1 MASYNAYRNKRAA
14 HRAASY
20 DSRWRIFPQ
29 NGRSRSLPGNWEASN
44 EVDMVGQ
51 PLTLHHTVPEVP
63 TTAGSSAHGPATDRP
78 ETSESSAQLRQPD
91 AAAAAAG
98 AAPDPLMSAEPG
110 PATITQSVLR
120 QRTAGSQESLS
131 TTAAEHVNKAE
142 EPKKSRTFFKHLT
155 PKEPFTVGNQIRRTL
170 FNSWIN
176 LLLLAAP
183 VGIAINYVPSVSR
196 IAVFVVNFI
205 AIVPL
210 AAMLS
215 FSTEEIALRTGETL
229 GGLLN
234 ATFGNAVELIVAIIA
249 LAHREVVIVQ
259 TSLIGSILSNLLLV
273 MGMCFFFGG
282 LRRQEQ
288 FFNTTVAQTAA
299 SLLALAVAGVIVPT
313 VFDIASNTSQAD
325 VAKLSRGTSVILL
338 VVYAAYLV
346 FQLKTHSKVFA
357 EVSQKVEARPFKHPL
372 HLGPAPLKEGAVTR
386 GLVAP
391 AGLFGGGL
399 ISSRTENEKIRNV
412 VTQPPR
418 KNPQDEEAAAEA
430 AVAEK
435 EGSEEEEEESEEPQ
449 LHFLVAVA
457 TLALSTVVIALCA
470 EFMVDGISAVTAGG
484 VVSAEF
490 VGLILLP
497 IVGNAAE
504 HATAVTVAIKD
515 KMDLAIGV
523 AVGSSM
529 QVALFVIPLL
539 IVIGWGMG
547 MDDMSLSFDP
557 FQVAV
562 LFVAV
567 LLVNYLIADGKSH
580 WLEGM
585 LLMCLYCIIAVCS
598 WWYPTDQNELSGGES
613 AQKTI

>member
-1 MASYNAYRNKRAA
+1 
-14 HRAASY
+14 
-20 DSRWRIFPQ
+20 
-29 NGRSRSLPGNWEASN
+29 
-44 EVDMVGQ
+44 
-51 PLTLHHTVPEVP
+51 
-63 TTAGSSAHGPATDRP
+63 
-78 ETSESSAQLRQPD
+78 
-91 AAAAAAG
+91 
-98 AAPDPLMSAEPG
+98 
-110 PATITQSVLR
+110 
-120 QRTAGSQESLS
+120 
-131 TTAAEHVNKAE
+131 
-142 EPKKSRTFFKHLT
+142 
-155 PKEPFTVGNQIRRTL
+155 
-170 FNSWIN
+170 
-176 LLLLAAP
+176 
-183 VGIAINYVPSVSR
+183 
-196 IAVFVVNFI
+196 
-205 AIVPL
+205 
-210 AAMLS
+210 
-215 FSTEEIALRTGETL
+215 
-229 GGLLN
+229 
-234 ATFGNAVELIVAIIA
+234 VAIIA

-418 KNPQDEEAAAEA
+418 KNPQDEEAAAGA

-585 LLMCLYCIIAVCS
+585 LLMCLYYIIAVCS
-598 WWYPTDQNELSGGES
+598 WCRWPPPLFDAARTLFRWGSRLSLTLHCRVSHRPERAERRRKRPKDHLKAWCSDSGPRPS
-613 AQKTI
+613 SMYIYVDIA